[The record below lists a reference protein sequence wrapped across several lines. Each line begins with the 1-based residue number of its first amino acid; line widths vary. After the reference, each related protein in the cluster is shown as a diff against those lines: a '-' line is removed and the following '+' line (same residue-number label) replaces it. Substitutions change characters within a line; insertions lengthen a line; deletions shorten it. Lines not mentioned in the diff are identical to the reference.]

1 MQEQQKKA
9 IIITGGS
16 GFVGSAI
23 VKQTIADGN
32 LPIVLK
38 RPSSN
43 QKRLKNVEGY
53 LSFDYE
59 SLTDRVLID
68 RIKEYKPHVLIHV
81 AWRGVSG
88 RERNEIYQVED
99 NLPLTLE
106 TVKFANEVGCD
117 RWIGVGSQAEYG
129 NPNCQVDELFPTNP
143 TTIYGKAKL
152 AACWSSLGLCQAY
165 NICGSWVRLFDPY
178 GPEDEP
184 HWLLP
189 YLIQE
194 MAVGNTPK
202 LTKCEQLWDYLY
214 IDDAAKGFL
223 SLAYSQASGIFNLG
237 SGTAMPLRKY
247 VEIIRDLINPNIN
260 PAYGAVEYRP
270 DQVMQLQA
278 DITKISQ
285 MNGWKPQVSIEEG
298 LSHTVDWVTKN
309 LTRENK

>member
-1 MQEQQKKA
+1 MQEKQKKA

-43 QKRLKNVEGY
+43 QKRLESVEGY
-53 LSFDYE
+53 ISFEYE
-59 SLTDRVLID
+59 SSVDRYTID
-68 RIKEYKPHVLIHV
+68 RIKEYKPQVLIHL

-88 RERNEIYQVED
+88 RERNEIYQIED

-106 TVKFANEVGCD
+106 TVKFAHEVGCD

-129 NPNCQVDELFPTNP
+129 NPNCQVDELFPTHP

-165 NICGSWVRLFDPY
+165 DICGSWVRLFDPY
-178 GPEDEP
+178 GPQDEP
-184 HWLLP
+184 HWLIP
-189 YLIQE
+189 YLIKE
-194 MAVGNTPK
+194 MAIGNTPK

-214 IDDAAKGFL
+214 IDDAAKGLL
-223 SLAYSQASGIFNLG
+223 SLAYIQAAGIFNLG
-237 SGTAMPLRKY
+237 SGIAISLKKV
-247 VEIIRDLINPNIN
+247 VEIIRDSIDLNIN
-260 PAYGAVEYRP
+260 PEYGAVEYRP
-270 DQVMQLQA
+270 DPVMKLQA
-278 DITKISQ
+278 DINKISQ
-285 MNGWKPQVSIEEG
+285 ITGWKPQVSIEQG
-298 LSHTVDWVTKN
+298 LSNTVDWFIKN
-309 LTRENK
+309 ITNHT